1 MKPRTNFSFDRELFC
16 IELKKLCRFKSRDR
30 FSVSIDI
37 SFLLQ
42 TTKRYELLNYSEHG
56 TVVDD
61 VLYCSNYTRVTDKD
75 SKDEKNDKVTYITK
89 EEETSEMIKT
99 ILHKEETVPLQQYI
113 HGIDKTSCKCNR
125 RRDITANKH
134 PEEGWEGSAII
145 AHGSIITF
153 GCLMFVFNTPGTYVD
168 R

>member
-1 MKPRTNFSFDRELFC
+1 M
-16 IELKKLCRFKSRDR
+16 
-30 FSVSIDI
+30 
-37 SFLLQ
+37 
-42 TTKRYELLNYSEHG
+42 TKRYELLNYSEYG

-61 VLYCSNYTRVTDKD
+61 VLYCSNYTCITEKD

-89 EEETSEMIKT
+89 EEETSEIIKT
-99 ILHKEETVPLQQYI
+99 ILHKEDAVSMQQRTHVI
-113 HGIDKTSCKCNR
+113 NKILCKCIR
-125 RRDITANKH
+125 KREIVANKH

-153 GCLMFVFNTPGTYVD
+153 GCLAFVFNTSGTYVD